1 MEPVTLHFPSAA
13 DVAAEE
19 AARFRAASPAERMR
33 AIRSTLSA
41 GALLIE
47 RSPQRAFLENYRR
60 RQEDLARE
68 AIARFIDRHAP
79 NP

>member
-33 AIRSTLSA
+33 AIRSTLAA
-41 GALLIE
+41 GAMLIE
-47 RSPQRAFLENYRR
+47 RSPQRAFLETYRR

-68 AIARFIDRHAP
+68 AIARFIDRHAR